1 MKKKFRITEDQARKI
16 MYMSEAT
23 QQTQQAPNPCDQFI
37 AQVVPSQGGGGDI
50 DCCKMLNGDMVGP
63 YGNTAGSQM
72 LQTHCDVAWSMAVMG
87 GTFNDGN
94 QLGTTM
100 MWADCCKNNTTGDKP
115 CPPTDQ
121 QSPFYTNPNEFCANC
136 GPGAYYYNHVDCPCC
151 EDDTTTS
158 SKCKRCDNPGEFRM
172 NGVCMKCVED
182 VNNPGCCKG
191 ESTVGNG
198 GDKWLC
204 EGGACYNHPSGT
216 YTSLPDCEKNC
227 GRSNTGNGGGCSDDV
242 CPNPNHVKTPFNP
255 DGSGCKCECTNRY
268 QQCEAPW
275 VWDENKCTCAEP
287 TDFAPDLQSKKLAPP
302 ETKDQKE
309 LREQMKRIKELLK

>member
-1 MKKKFRITEDQARKI
+1 MKKKFKITEQQAQKI
-16 MYMSEAT
+16 LKLNGA
-23 QQTQQAPNPCDQFI
+23 TQQAPNPCNQFI

-94 QLGTTM
+94 QLGGSLA
-100 MWADCCKNNTTGDKP
+100 WADCCKN
-115 CPPTDQ
+115 
-121 QSPFYTNPNEFCANC
+121 
-136 GPGAYYYNHVDCPCC
+136 
-151 EDDTTTS
+151 DTTT
-158 SKCKRCDNPGEFRM
+158 GE
-172 NGVCMKCVED
+172 
-182 VNNPGCCKG
+182 
-191 ESTVGNG
+191 
-198 GDKWLC
+198 DKWLC
-204 EGGACYNHPSGT
+204 EGGACYNHPSGTFNTESECEDKCGRSNTGEDKWLCEGGECYNHPSGT

-309 LREQMKRIKELLK
+309 LREEMTRIKELLK

>member
-1 MKKKFRITEDQARKI
+1 MKKKFKITEQQAQKI
-16 MYMSEAT
+16 LKLNGA
-23 QQTQQAPNPCDQFI
+23 TQQAPNPCNQFI

-94 QLGTTM
+94 QLGGSLA
-100 MWADCCKNNTTGDKP
+100 WADCCKN
-115 CPPTDQ
+115 
-121 QSPFYTNPNEFCANC
+121 
-136 GPGAYYYNHVDCPCC
+136 
-151 EDDTTTS
+151 DTTT
-158 SKCKRCDNPGEFRM
+158 GE
-172 NGVCMKCVED
+172 
-182 VNNPGCCKG
+182 
-191 ESTVGNG
+191 
-198 GDKWLC
+198 DKWLC
-204 EGGACYNHPSGT
+204 EGGECYNHPSGT

-309 LREQMKRIKELLK
+309 LREEMTRIKELLK